1 MYDKVSTNFEFVNRE
16 KKVLD
21 FWNENHIFEKSI
33 DSRKNAE
40 TFTFYDGHS
49 FRLRHP
55 GKVLQTILQL
65 YGIGMRYQFVQY
77 FRTGGNV
84 GIFPVCLI
92 YQSYCLCICFLRFSI
107 ACLLPVQVS

>member
-40 TFTFYDGHS
+40 TFTFYDG
-49 FRLRHP
+49 P
-55 GKVLQTILQL
+55 PTANGKPHKTL
-65 YGIGMRYQFVQY
+65 
-77 FRTGGNV
+77 
-84 GIFPVCLI
+84 
-92 YQSYCLCICFLRFSI
+92 CFLPI
-107 ACLLPVQVS
+107 AKDRRALSGKIFYPCERADTLFREEILPMQA

>member
-40 TFTFYDGHS
+40 TFTFYDY
-49 FRLRHP
+49 RRR
-55 GKVLQTILQL
+55 QTASRISA
-65 YGIGMRYQFVQY
+65 
-77 FRTGGNV
+77 T
-84 GIFPVCLI
+84 C
-92 YQSYCLCICFLRFSI
+92 
-107 ACLLPVQVS
+107 

>member
-40 TFTFYDGHS
+40 TFTFYDG
-49 FRLRHP
+49 P
-55 GKVLQTILQL
+55 PT
-65 YGIGMRYQFVQY
+65 
-77 FRTGGNV
+77 N
-84 GIFPVCLI
+84 
-92 YQSYCLCICFLRFSI
+92 
-107 ACLLPVQVS
+107 A

>member
-40 TFTFYDGHS
+40 TFTFYDG
-49 FRLRHP
+49 P
-55 GKVLQTILQL
+55 PTANGKPPALQDHEGL
-65 YGIGMRYQFVQY
+65 YGAPK
-77 FRTGGNV
+77 GGL
-84 GIFPVCLI
+84 GYPR
-92 YQSYCLCICFLRFSI
+92 SAR
-107 ACLLPVQVS
+107 

>member
-40 TFTFYDGHS
+40 TFTFYDA
-49 FRLRHP
+49 RRR
-55 GKVLQTILQL
+55 QTASRISA
-65 YGIGMRYQFVQY
+65 
-77 FRTGGNV
+77 T
-84 GIFPVCLI
+84 C
-92 YQSYCLCICFLRFSI
+92 
-107 ACLLPVQVS
+107 